1 MRVKPILLIFIFAF
15 VLQACSSSSNAPR
28 ATPAPPATNPDGSPV
43 TGVLTANYDPTA
55 GVLPFPNNLFFKGTT
70 DLTINLPV
78 GNPADL
84 SDPKVALNAL
94 DGFSTTA
101 PWSET
106 FSNPVKA
113 STVVPGQ
120 SVRLFKVTLSGPGGA
135 VVGIDE
141 ELVPGV
147 DYVAVAVGDGA
158 TVAIVPLTPMEQV
171 KSYMAVM
178 TNDITDE
185 SGNAATPDQ
194 TYFLAKRT
202 TPLVDANGN
211 STDPLISDATAQA
224 LEPLRQLVNSQ
235 EAAAESAGIP
245 RDKIVVSWTATTQSI
260 TPVLSAL
267 RSTIQPSQATMAFT
281 GMTTAAV
288 IPGSSGPADIYI
300 GVIGLPYYLTAA
312 SHPQDPA
319 PLQQPWR
326 ASPGA
331 YVPPFNQFGLD
342 PTSTNLTYANP
353 FPVMTGMVNAPVL
366 MTVPNASS
374 GHTKPAEGWPVLIF
388 QHGITRSRL
397 DMLAIADTMAS
408 IGYAVI
414 AIDTALHGVTDPSNP
429 LYIENTPFG
438 AMANERTFD
447 LDLTDNATGAPGPDG
462 IIDSSGA
469 HFINLANL
477 LVSRDNVRQTIA
489 DLFTL
494 TATIPTIDLDA
505 DSVPDLNG
513 ANIRFAGQSLG
524 AMIGTGFLALE
535 PNVTTGTLN
544 VPGGGIARLL
554 DGSPTFG
561 PRIRAGLAAAGLEA
575 GTPEYDSF
583 MVVTQTVIDSADPI
597 NFGALTAATNNVL
610 LQEVLGDMVVPN
622 AVSGAPLSGT
632 EPLIRVMGLP
642 SITATTVDPAG
653 VDGGVRFTEGDHG
666 SLLSPAASVAAT
678 VEMQT
683 EMASMTASGGTL
695 VQVANPSVIVTE

>member
-1 MRVKPILLIFIFAF
+1 
-15 VLQACSSSSNAPR
+15 VLKAK
-28 ATPAPPATNPDGSPV
+28 
-43 TGVLTANYDPTA
+43 YDPSA

-78 GNPADL
+78 EDPNNL

-106 FSNPVKA
+106 FSKPVKP

-120 SVRLFKVTLSGPGGA
+120 SVRLFKVTLTGPGGA
-135 VVGIDE
+135 VVGVDE
-141 ELVPGV
+141 ELTPGV
-147 DYVAVAVGDGA
+147 HYVATPTGDGS
-158 TVAIVPLTPMEQV
+158 TVAIVPLAPMEQI

-178 TNDITDE
+178 TNDITDTD
-185 SGNAATPDQ
+185 GNAATPDQ

-202 TPLVDANGN
+202 APLVDANGH

-235 EAAAESAGIP
+235 EAAAEAAGIP

-260 TPVLSAL
+260 TPVLSAV
-267 RSTIQPSQATMAFT
+267 RSTVQPSQATLAPT

-288 IPGSSGPADIYI
+288 IPGSTGPADIYV
-300 GVIGLPYYLTAA
+300 GVIGLPYYLTPA
-312 SHPQDPA
+312 SGPHDPA
-319 PLQQPWR
+319 PLQNPWK
-326 ASPGA
+326 AIPGN
-331 YVPPFNQFGLD
+331 YVPPFDQFGLD

-353 FPVMTGMVNAPVL
+353 FPAMTTVLNVPVL
-366 MTVPNASS
+366 MTVPNANS
-374 GHTKPAEGWPVLIF
+374 GLTKPAEGWPVVIF
-388 QHGITRSRL
+388 QHGITRNRL
-397 DMLAIADTMAS
+397 DMLAIADTMAG

-414 AIDTALHGVTDPSNP
+414 AMDTALHGVTDPTNP
-429 LYIENTPFG
+429 FYVENTPFG
-438 AMANERTFD
+438 AIANERTFD
-447 LDLTDNATGAPGPDG
+447 LDLVDNTTGAPGPDG
-462 IIDSSGA
+462 VTDSSGS
-469 HFINLANL
+469 HFINLSNL
-477 LVSRDNVRQTIA
+477 LVSRDNVRQTVA

-494 TATIPTIDLDA
+494 TATIPTIDIDG
-505 DSVPDLNG
+505 DSTPDLNG
-513 ANIRFAGQSLG
+513 ANLRYVGHSLG
-524 AMIGTGFLALE
+524 AIIGTDFLAME

-544 VPGGGIARLL
+544 VPGGGIAKLL
-554 DGSPTFG
+554 DASPTFG

-575 GTPEYDSF
+575 GTPEYESF
-583 MVVTQTVIDSADPI
+583 MVVTQTVVDSADPI
-597 NFGALTAATNNVL
+597 NFGAFTAATNNVL
-610 LQEVLGDMVVPN
+610 LQDVLGDNVIPNSVPT
-622 AVSGAPLSGT
+622 APLSGT

-642 SITATTVDPAG
+642 PIAETTVNPAG
-653 VDGGVRFTEGDHG
+653 IDGAVRFTEGDHG
-666 SLLSPAASVAAT
+666 SILSPAASVGAT